1 MYHGSFFT
9 SDVPGLAAH
18 VRTLDERLAA
28 LFPELA
34 DGRAAG
40 RLRLCPDELTGRG
53 VSLADGYRPELGTAL
68 ALYSGHVVADWPL
81 GDYVLSLPPFRR
93 DGRTWH
99 PSVDAAV
106 RCRTR
111 QPPLCSVALFNHS
124 CHDATV
130 SLRRPAELRDCPLSC
145 AVAYPTAELQ
155 AGGRLLW
162 DYDGG
167 AARGNAA
174 YSMDLAGSLQLRAEG
189 FASVPCAC
197 RGAQPCP
204 RQRWFRVW

>member
-111 QPPLCSVALFNHS
+111 QPPLCSAALFNHS
-124 CHDATV
+124 CHDATG

-167 AARGNAA
+167 APLGNAA
-174 YSMDLAGSLQLRAEG
+174 YSMDLSGSLQLRAEG